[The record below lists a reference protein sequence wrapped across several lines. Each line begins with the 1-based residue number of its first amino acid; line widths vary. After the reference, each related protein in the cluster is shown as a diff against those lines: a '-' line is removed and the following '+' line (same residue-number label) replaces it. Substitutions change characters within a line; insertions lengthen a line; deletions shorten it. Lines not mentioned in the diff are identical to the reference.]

1 MTVSIWLHI
10 IGAALWIGPQVALIV
25 VVLPAL
31 RAMSDP
37 MQRRAVTRVL
47 TSRLNTFGW
56 LALGLLA
63 VTGLG
68 NLGGLLRDPAT
79 LFASA
84 YGQTLLLK
92 LAMVTA
98 VVVLTLVHAR
108 VIGPR
113 MLALP
118 PDAPREAS
126 AGLRRASIIVSSISL
141 LLSLWI
147 VWLGVRMHYGG

>member
-10 IGAALWIGPQVALIV
+10 IGVALWIGPQVALIFV
-25 VVLPAL
+25 ILPAL
-31 RAMSDP
+31 RAMPDLQ
-37 MQRRAVTRVL
+37 QRRAATRVL
-47 TSRLNTFGW
+47 TSRLNIFGW
-56 LALGLLA
+56 LALALLA
-63 VTGLG
+63 LTGLG

-84 YGQTLLLK
+84 YGQTLLVK
-92 LAMVTA
+92 LAAVTA
-98 VVVLTLVHAR
+98 VVVLTLAHAR
-108 VIGPR
+108 IIGPR

-118 PDAPREAS
+118 VDAPREAT

-141 LLSLWI
+141 LLSFWI